1 MRVWLVER
9 RDCELLR
16 FIYFFFSFLS
26 LLFSFDR
33 CYFDI
38 VDPSF
43 ICTRVVNAN
52 LPREGKIRNAC
63 RWQIVAAFANVC
75 QRLR

>member
-1 MRVWLVER
+1 MRCVSGWLKEEIASFC
-9 RDCELLR
+9 DL
-16 FIYFFFSFLS
+16 FFFSFLS

-52 LPREGKIRNAC
+52 LPRERFETRADGK
-63 RWQIVAAFANVC
+63 
-75 QRLR
+75 